1 MGERR
6 VEAEEREEGQRG
18 RMERGKDKGYTF
30 EIPATTSGL
39 FIGKENILSG
49 TGV

>member
-1 MGERR
+1 
-6 VEAEEREEGQRG
+6 
-18 RMERGKDKGYTF
+18 MEKGKDKGYTF

-39 FIGKENILSG
+39 LIGKENILSG